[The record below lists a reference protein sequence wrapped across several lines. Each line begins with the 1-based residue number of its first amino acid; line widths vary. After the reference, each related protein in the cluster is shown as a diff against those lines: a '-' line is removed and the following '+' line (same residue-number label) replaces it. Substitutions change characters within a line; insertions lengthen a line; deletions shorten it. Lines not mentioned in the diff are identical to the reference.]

1 MIISELLSFWNLKM
15 QLGICLLTIF
25 GMVFNGFDIR
35 KLKDNEI
42 GTYKVSY
49 TKLVIGSIRVK
60 HKNWVF
66 SWLAHQKFSILTNFN
81 WD

>member
-1 MIISELLSFWNLKM
+1 M

-60 HKNWVF
+60 HKN
-66 SWLAHQKFSILTNFN
+66 
-81 WD
+81 